1 MSSSTEG
8 SARAAQRLGFSK
20 GHVVQE
26 LGYDEDVDAGLR
38 ADLEEILDG
47 ELVDED
53 YDDVTD
59 GALIWHRSD
68 DGDLGDAL
76 VDALAALDDNGP
88 VWVLTP
94 KAGRDGHVPPSDVE
108 DAATTTGMHVISTFS
123 VAPDWSAT
131 RVASRGRGR

>member
-1 MSSSTEG
+1 VSSSAEG
-8 SARAAQRLGFSK
+8 SARAAQRLGFAE
-20 GHVVQE
+20 GQIVQE
-26 LGYDEDVDAGLR
+26 FGYDDDVDEALR
-38 ADLEEILDG
+38 SDIEHILTTA
-47 ELVDED
+47 LVDED

-88 VWVLTP
+88 VWVFTP
-94 KAGRDGHVPPSDVE
+94 KAGRPGHVPPSDVE
-108 DAATTTGMHVISTFS
+108 DAADTTGMHVMTTFA

-131 RVASRGRGR
+131 RVTSRGRGR